1 MMQKDGIDEGFTKLI
16 FLCYKTSMPNLKS
29 FIDCEIFHFF
39 RNQFSLKSNCPCRV
53 YIKERSPTHF
63 FATSVVLTHNHSLM
77 CDESGHPVEMR
88 PADLDSDYQD
98 YVIALAATRMTPN
111 DIAFELQQKI
121 YLENPDLAP
130 MRVRRHGRHFI
141 VIL

>member
-1 MMQKDGIDEGFTKLI
+1 
-16 FLCYKTSMPNLKS
+16 
-29 FIDCEIFHFF
+29 
-39 RNQFSLKSNCPCRV
+39 
-53 YIKERSPTHF
+53 
-63 FATSVVLTHNHSLM
+63 M

-88 PADLDSDYQD
+88 PVDLDSDYQD

-130 MRVRRHGRHFI
+130 MRVRRHGSHLN
-141 VIL
+141 IL